1 MKFSLFYL
9 FLFTT
14 AISLNSCSTDST
26 NSIDTELSALLD
38 ENFIY
43 NEIELEEMK
52 LINAHRVSIGLK
64 VLQKID
70 YISKKA
76 EEHNYYMIANNAI
89 SHDGFVARSESI
101 TKAVGAK
108 SVSENLAYNYATAQ
122 EALTAW
128 LNSPTHKVTIEGDF
142 THFGIA
148 VRENTTTGKKYYTN
162 IFVKI

>member
-26 NSIDTELSALLD
+26 NSTDTELSADD

-64 VLQKID
+64 VL
-70 YISKKA
+70 KK
-76 EEHNYYMIANNAI
+76 
-89 SHDGFVARSESI
+89 
-101 TKAVGAK
+101 
-108 SVSENLAYNYATAQ
+108 
-122 EALTAW
+122 
-128 LNSPTHKVTIEGDF
+128 
-142 THFGIA
+142 
-148 VRENTTTGKKYYTN
+148 
-162 IFVKI
+162 

>member
-26 NSIDTELSALLD
+26 NSTDTELSALLD

-64 VLQKID
+64 VLQKIKL
-70 YISKKA
+70 YFKKKLK
-76 EEHNYYMIANNAI
+76 N
-89 SHDGFVARSESI
+89 
-101 TKAVGAK
+101 
-108 SVSENLAYNYATAQ
+108 
-122 EALTAW
+122 
-128 LNSPTHKVTIEGDF
+128 TI
-142 THFGIA
+142 I
-148 VRENTTTGKKYYTN
+148 
-162 IFVKI
+162 I